1 VERAGL
7 PREQAYEIVQRASL
21 AAADQR
27 RPLREL
33 LALEPVVARSLS
45 LAELD
50 GCFDDSRYLSHVP
63 GVIARLDA
71 LIPTERAPERTP
83 ERATRKATADA
94 HR

>member
-7 PREQAYEIVQRASL
+7 PREQAYEIAQRASL

-50 GCFDDSRYLSHVP
+50 ACFDDARYLSHVP
-63 GVIARLDA
+63 VVIARLDA
-71 LIPTERAPERTP
+71 LIPTERAPERP
-83 ERATRKATADA
+83 LERATRKATADA